1 MIKKNWLAF
10 SLAFVLPILVVFWW
24 WGGLNS
30 ATVAPG
36 VSGAHHYV
44 YIEHIGNFGKI
55 PDIQQKV
62 SDALHAQGITPGN
75 AITIL
80 YDDPRITKKRDQRA
94 RVGYLLPAGV
104 SVKPPLQIDDMPA
117 RPVLSARV
125 QASMLLA
132 PSAAYQALHD
142 YLQPSGQDI
151 RMPSVE
157 LYVAGNSINQMGTLT
172 VEIPR

>member
-24 WGGLNS
+24 WGGFNS
-30 ATVAPG
+30 ATVTPG
-36 VSGAHHYV
+36 VSGNYHYV

-55 PDIQQKV
+55 PDVQQKV
-62 SDALHAQGITPGN
+62 SDALRAQGIMPGN

-80 YDDPRITKKRDQRA
+80 YDDPRITKKREQRA

-104 SVKPPLQIDDMPA
+104 SVKPPLQVDDMPP
-117 RPVLSARV
+117 RPVFSAHV

-132 PSAAYQALHD
+132 PSMAYQALHD
-142 YLQPSGQDI
+142 YLKPSGQDI

-157 LYVAGNSINQMGTLT
+157 VYVAGDAINKMGTLT